1 MNIALTW
8 RGEAIFTRLSFSL
21 VGYAILKDFS
31 YLFGAK
37 FTGRKFYRD
46 LMTIDQEENEW
57 YFTPVRTQLMSIIF
71 FPREFIMCFKF
82 IQAKQVDL
90 ESSSLAQSLY
100 DLMYGSSLRSLLRT
114 DERST
119 CSKSRFSHARGF
131 CYEKKK
137 RVFLKLYLIKLLK
150 VVGTLLQTF
159 SVCFVE
165 IATNFKQ
172 PRWHKK
178 HV

>member
-71 FPREFIMCFKF
+71 FPREFIICFKSV
-82 IQAKQVDL
+82 QAKQVDL
-90 ESSSLAQSLY
+90 EMFAA
-100 DLMYGSSLRSLLRT
+100 RSVA
-114 DERST
+114 
-119 CSKSRFSHARGF
+119 ARPNT
-131 CYEKKK
+131 
-137 RVFLKLYLIKLLK
+137 LKLASLTLK
-150 VVGTLLQTF
+150 NLRAVDLQQ
-159 SVCFVE
+159 V
-165 IATNFKQ
+165 
-172 PRWHKK
+172 
-178 HV
+178 

>member
-1 MNIALTW
+1 MNTALTW

-71 FPREFIMCFKF
+71 FPREFIICFKSV
-82 IQAKQVDL
+82 QAKQVDL
-90 ESSSLAQSLY
+90 ESSPLARSLR
-100 DLMYGSSLRSLLRT
+100 DLIHWSSLRSLWRT
-114 DERST
+114 YERST
-119 CSKSRFSHARGF
+119 YSKSWFSHARGF

-137 RVFLKLYLIKLLK
+137 SIPK
-150 VVGTLLQTF
+150 VVPDQ
-159 SVCFVE
+159 
-165 IATNFKQ
+165 AA
-172 PRWHKK
+172 
-178 HV
+178 

>member
-8 RGEAIFTRLSFSL
+8 KDDVIFTGLSKSPWFFFL
-21 VGYAILKDFS
+21 VGYAILKDFQ

-37 FTGRKFYRD
+37 FTGRKFRRWRHD
-46 LMTIDQEENEW
+46 NWPIGQWAIFHT
-57 YFTPVRTQLMSIIF
+57 TPDTAYVNHF
-71 FPREFIMCFKF
+71 FPRESIIWFKS

-90 ESSSLAQSLY
+90 ETSSLALLLR
-100 DLMYGSSLRSLLRT
+100 DLMHWSSLRSLWRT
-114 DERST
+114 YERST
-119 CSKSRFSHARGF
+119 CNKSRFSHARGF

-165 IATNFKQ
+165 IATNF
-172 PRWHKK
+172 
-178 HV
+178 